1 MLKYVHDTLQSKV
14 KLQNSM
20 IFVKNKADK
29 TLGIY
34 GTWEWVYT
42 DMHSY
47 LLRKSLRSVDAIP
60 NCFSSGKEKKLTLG
74 EINTF

>member
-1 MLKYVHDTLQSKV
+1 MSMTHCKVKKV
-14 KLQNSM
+14 KLQNRM

-47 LLRKSLRSVDAIP
+47 LLRKKSEKCRYRILIASLLARRRSFP
-60 NCFSSGKEKKLTLG
+60 L
-74 EINTF
+74 